1 MARWA
6 DRTWLIT
13 GASTGFGRAMAE
25 LVLGRGGRVVATA
38 RDVATLAGLVDA
50 SGGRAIG
57 VALDVRDP
65 GQAAAAMARVEAFGG
80 TDVLFNNAG
89 YGFLGGLEESGAE
102 EMAEQFDVNLFA
114 PIRLAKAVLPGMRA
128 RGRGFIVNMSSIAG
142 VQAFPGSP
150 FYSGSKFALEG
161 VSEALAGEVAPFG
174 IGVMIVEPGY
184 FRTDFAGRSIRMT
197 TSPHPAYAELARR
210 RAQVSQ
216 FDGAQPG
223 DPARGVAAIVAA
235 IVAAMETEAPPL
247 RLALGRDAHAFAI
260 ATLDAR
266 RAELD
271 RWADVTCDTDFA
283 GR

>member
-25 LVLGRGGRVVATA
+25 LVLHRGGRVVATA
-38 RDVATLAGLVDA
+38 RDVATLATLVEP

-57 VALDVRDP
+57 VALDVRDS

-80 TDVLFNNAG
+80 ADVLFNNAG

-197 TSPHPAYAELARR
+197 ASPHPAYAELARR
-210 RAQVSQ
+210 RAQVAR

-235 IVAAMETEAPPL
+235 MEAEAPPL
-247 RLALGRDAHAFAI
+247 RLALGADAHAFAI
-260 ATLDAR
+260 AALDAR

-271 RWADVTCDTDFA
+271 RWADVTRGTGFA
-283 GR
+283 EG

>member
-1 MARWA
+1 MASWG

-13 GASTGFGRAMAE
+13 GASTGFGRAMAD
-25 LVLGRGGRVVATA
+25 LVLSRGGRVVATV
-38 RDVATLAGLVDA
+38 RDPSTLGAFVE
-50 SGGRAIG
+50 SSRGRAIA
-57 VALDVRDP
+57 VALDVRDS
-65 GQAAAAMARVEAFGG
+65 GQAAAAIAQVEAFGG
-80 TDVLFNNAG
+80 ADVLFNNAG

-102 EMAEQFDVNLFA
+102 EIETQFDVNLFA
-114 PIRLAKAVLPGMRA
+114 PIRLARAVLPGMRA

-142 VQAFPGSP
+142 VKDFPGSP

-197 TSPHPAYAELARR
+197 ASPHPAYEALLKGRAR
-210 RAQVSQ
+210 VNET
-216 FDGAQPG
+216 DGAQPG
-223 DPARGVAAIVAA
+223 DPVRGVAAIL
-235 IVAAMETEAPPL
+235 AAMEAEAPPL
-247 RLALGRDAHAFAI
+247 RLALGPDAYAFTI

-271 RWADVTCDTDFA
+271 RWAETTRSTDFA
-283 GR
+283 GD